1 MLQCFHDVNCNM
13 NWKKFNNAI
22 ITKIRSM
29 RIELWCFERFYVF
42 NFVNFAINSNVRH
55 RFAFLSCERNMTTLN
70 IAQCTMI
77 QFQWFLH
84 RWISLNSYYQLS
96 NKCNKCNTQL
106 KRCETMSSI
115 STRRKHRKIKCL
127 QSFKSSQLNA
137 QRSNLNNFCIVE
149 FHSIHSIIYIIEVLK
164 HMWWLSIEQQM
175 QQLRSQNLR
184 FDDCRIAHSIDKKN
198 LDEVH
203 MHNLNSLIAK
213 SNFFKKLLERS
224 LLIII
229 VNV

>member
-1 MLQCFHDVNCNM
+1 
-13 NWKKFNNAI
+13 
-22 ITKIRSM
+22 
-29 RIELWCFERFYVF
+29 
-42 NFVNFAINSNVRH
+42 
-55 RFAFLSCERNMTTLN
+55 
-70 IAQCTMI
+70 
-77 QFQWFLH
+77 
-84 RWISLNSYYQLS
+84 
-96 NKCNKCNTQL
+96 
-106 KRCETMSSI
+106 MSSI

-184 FDDCRIAHSIDKKN
+184 FDDCRIAHSIDKKSF
-198 LDEVH
+198 DKVH
-203 MHNLNSLIAK
+203 MLNLSSLIAK

-224 LLIII
+224 LLFYIILFFE
-229 VNV
+229 NVSRDLCFDEDSNIKIKILLSRIFFILSILVSIMKY